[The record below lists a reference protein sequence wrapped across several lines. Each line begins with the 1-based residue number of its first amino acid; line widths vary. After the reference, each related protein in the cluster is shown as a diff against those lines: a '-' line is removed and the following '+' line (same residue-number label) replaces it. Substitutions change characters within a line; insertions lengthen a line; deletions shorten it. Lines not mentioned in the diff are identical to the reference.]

1 MFAVP
6 AFASLSSAS
15 LKSSFGKAPGNPSSL
30 GTPAGLNDTIASS
43 KSKKRKR
50 SQTAETD
57 AVTDISPENI
67 GELWSKVV
75 EGKGISSQK
84 ATGDSSVSASTKEP
98 EDKKSRK
105 DKNKKKR
112 KHSDE
117 ESALK
122 KEIHHENERS
132 ETVSNGES
140 SLRKQSTD
148 PQSSIGGVAD
158 ARISINSK
166 RNDDNETGR
175 RDEKTKHKKDKKQ
188 NKKERQTEDEDPFT
202 TALSAAAAEDLNPSV
217 DAPVKAPTLTPL
229 QEKMRQKLSGARFR
243 HLNQLLYTTP
253 SQDSLSLF
261 KSQPEMF
268 RDYHSGFRQQ
278 VESWPENPVDIYI
291 RRLFARGKLRDSGFR
306 AGKNRPN
313 GISSVNANPLGVK
326 GFQDT
331 MDSYPLPRGKDGYS
345 TVIDLGCGE
354 AALAKAIT
362 GAKPRPK
369 IKVNSYDL
377 HAPNPLVTVA
387 DIANLPLPNG
397 SVDVAIFCL
406 ALMGTNWPKM
416 IEEAIRVLRNG
427 GEVWIAEIKS
437 RFARTKTGQKEE
449 PKEQKKGKGK
459 KNATKDL
466 KDNTNPVEAFVEEQ
480 DDNQDQNRWA
490 AGEQDFIDALA
501 RRGLRLKN
509 RNGSNKMFVLLDF
522 EKAGGKGGQMFQIPP
537 KPDMHGRI
545 SKKFHTNDGPE
556 VEEATILQPC
566 FYKIR

>member
-1 MFAVP
+1 MFAIP

-15 LKSSFGKAPGNPSSL
+15 LKSSFGKAPSNSSSA
-30 GTPAGLNDTIASS
+30 PAAPNDTIA

-50 SQTAETD
+50 SQPAETD
-57 AVTDISPENI
+57 AVTDISPDNI
-67 GELWSKVV
+67 GDLWTKVV
-75 EGKGISSQK
+75 EGRSDSLQET
-84 ATGDSSVSASTKEP
+84 TGNSTESIPAKET

-105 DKNKKKR
+105 EKNRKKR
-112 KHSDE
+112 KHDDDE
-117 ESALK
+117 LALK
-122 KEIHHENERS
+122 KETHNKNERS

-140 SLRKQSTD
+140 GLIKQSPG
-148 PQSSIGGVAD
+148 PQQSNGGVAD
-158 ARISINSK
+158 ARMSTNSK

-188 NKKERQTEDEDPFT
+188 NKKEKQTKNEDPFA
-202 TALSAAAAEDLNPSV
+202 TALADAGSSEPMV

-261 KSQPEMF
+261 ESQPEMF

-291 RRLFARGKLRDSGFR
+291 RRLFTRGKLRDSGFR
-306 AGKNRPN
+306 GGKHRPS
-313 GISSVNANPLGVK
+313 GISSANANPLGVK

-331 MDSYPLPRGKDGYS
+331 TDSFPLPRAKDGYT

-362 GAKPRPK
+362 SAKPRPK

-387 DIANLPLPNG
+387 DIANLPLPDG
-397 SVDVAIFCL
+397 SVDIAIFCL

-416 IEEAIRVLRNG
+416 IEEAVRVLRNG

-437 RFARTKTGQKEE
+437 RFARTKVGQKED

-459 KNATKDL
+459 KNTVKNAKD
-466 KDNTNPVEAFVEEQ
+466 DTNPVEAFVEEQ
-480 DDNQDQNRWA
+480 DGNQDQNRWA

-522 EKAGGKGGQMFQIPP
+522 EKAGGRGGQMFQIPP

-545 SKKFHTNDGPE
+545 SKKFYTNGEPE
-556 VEEATILQPC
+556 VEEGSILQPC
-566 FYKIR
+566 LYKIR

>member
-15 LKSSFGKAPGNPSSL
+15 LKSSFGKAPGNTSSL
-30 GTPAGLNDTIASS
+30 GTPVASNDTVASS

-50 SQTAETD
+50 SQAAETD

-75 EGKGISSQK
+75 EGKGESSQK
-84 ATGDSSVSASTKEP
+84 ATGDSTVSTLTKET
-98 EDKKSRK
+98 EGKQSGKDKKR
-105 DKNKKKR
+105 KKR
-112 KHSDE
+112 KHGDDE
-117 ESALK
+117 EGTLK
-122 KEIHHENERS
+122 KEPHHDNEHS
-132 ETVSNGES
+132 EPVSNGES
-140 SLRKQSTD
+140 GLIKQSTD
-148 PQSSIGGVAD
+148 PQSSISGVAD

-188 NKKERQTEDEDPFT
+188 NKKERQTKNEDPFT
-202 TALSAAAAEDLNPSV
+202 AALAAAEDPNPTL
-217 DAPVKAPTLTPL
+217 DAPVKAPVLTPL

-253 SQDSLSLF
+253 SQDSLDLF

-306 AGKNRPN
+306 GGKNRAN

-331 MDSYPLPRGKDGYS
+331 MDSYPLPRAKDGYT
-345 TVIDLGCGE
+345 TVVDLGCGE

-387 DIANLPLPNG
+387 DIANLPLRDG
-397 SVDVAIFCL
+397 SVDIAIFCL

-416 IEEAIRVLRNG
+416 IEEAVRVLRNG
-427 GEVWIAEIKS
+427 GEIWIAEIKS
-437 RFARTKTGQKEE
+437 RFARTKVGQKEE

-459 KNATKDL
+459 KNATKDV

-480 DDNQDQNRWA
+480 DDNHDQNRWA

-522 EKAGGKGGQMFQIPP
+522 EKAGGRGGQMFQIPP

-545 SKKFHTNDGPE
+545 SKKFHTNNEPE

-566 FYKIR
+566 LYKIR

>member
-15 LKSSFGKAPGNPSSL
+15 LKSSFGKAPGKPSSL
-30 GTPAGLNDTIASS
+30 STPAGLNDTIASS
-43 KSKKRKR
+43 KSRKRKR
-50 SQTAETD
+50 SQPAETD
-57 AVTDISPENI
+57 AVTDISLENI

-75 EGKGISSQK
+75 EGKGSCSRK
-84 ATGDSSVSASTKEP
+84 ANGDSTVSSSAKEA
-98 EDKKSRK
+98 EGKKSSKDKK
-105 DKNKKKR
+105 KKKR
-112 KHSDE
+112 KHDDE

-140 SLRKQSTD
+140 GLIKQSTD
-148 PQSSIGGVAD
+148 PQSSISGVAD

-188 NKKERQTEDEDPFT
+188 NKKERQTQDEDPFT
-202 TALSAAAAEDLNPSV
+202 AALSAAGDPDPTV
-217 DAPVKAPTLTPL
+217 DVPVKAPTLTPL

-306 AGKNRPN
+306 GGKNRAN

-331 MDSYPLPRGKDGYS
+331 MDSYPLPRAKDGYAS
-345 TVIDLGCGE
+345 VIDLGCGE

-362 GAKPRPK
+362 SAKPRPK

-397 SVDVAIFCL
+397 SVDIAIFCL
-406 ALMGTNWPKM
+406 ALMGTNWPTM

-427 GEVWIAEIKS
+427 GEIWIAEIKS

-459 KNATKDL
+459 KNAAKDM

-490 AGEQDFIDALA
+490 AGEQDFVDALA

-522 EKAGGKGGQMFQIPP
+522 EKAGGRGGQMFQIPP

-545 SKKFHTNDGPE
+545 SKKFHTNDEPE
-556 VEEATILQPC
+556 VEEAKILQPC

>member
-15 LKSSFGKAPGNPSSL
+15 LKSSFGTAPGNSSSP
-30 GTPAGLNDTIASS
+30 PAAPNDTIASS

-50 SQTAETD
+50 SQLAAETD

-67 GELWSKVV
+67 GDLWSKVV
-75 EGKGISSQK
+75 EGKGDSSEK
-84 ATGDSSVSASTKEP
+84 ATGDPTAHTSTPSKKS

-105 DKNKKKR
+105 DKNRKKR
-112 KHSDE
+112 KQSDE

-122 KEIHHENERS
+122 NESHHENDRS
-132 ETVSNGES
+132 GTVSNGES
-140 SLRKQSTD
+140 GLIKQSTG
-148 PQSSIGGVAD
+148 PQNSISGVAD

-166 RNDDNETGR
+166 RDDDNETGR
-175 RDEKTKHKKDKKQ
+175 RDEKTKHKKDKHQ
-188 NKKERQTEDEDPFT
+188 NKKERQTKDEDPF
-202 TALSAAAAEDLNPSV
+202 AAALAAAGDPEPTV

-306 AGKNRPN
+306 SGKNRPN

-331 MDSYPLPRGKDGYS
+331 MDSYPLPRAKDGYT
-345 TVIDLGCGE
+345 TVVDLGCGE

-362 GAKPRPK
+362 SAKPRPK

-377 HAPNPLVTVA
+377 HSPNSLVTVA
-387 DIANLPLPNG
+387 DIANLPLRDG
-397 SVDVAIFCL
+397 SVDIAIFCL

-416 IEEAIRVLRNG
+416 IEEAARVLRNG
-427 GEVWIAEIKS
+427 GEIWIAEIKS
-437 RFARTKTGQKEE
+437 RFARTKAGQKEE

-459 KNATKDL
+459 KNAMKNV

-480 DDNQDQNRWA
+480 DDDQDQNRWA
-490 AGEQDFIDALA
+490 AGEQDFIEALA

-522 EKAGGKGGQMFQIPP
+522 EKAGGRGGQIFQIPP

-545 SKKFHTNDGPE
+545 SKKFHTNDEPV

-566 FYKIR
+566 LYKIR

>member
-15 LKSSFGKAPGNPSSL
+15 LKSSFGKAPGNSSSA
-30 GTPAGLNDTIASS
+30 PATLDDTTVSS

-50 SQTAETD
+50 SQPAETD
-57 AVTDISPENI
+57 AVTDISSENI
-67 GELWSKVV
+67 GDLWSKIV
-75 EGKGISSQK
+75 EGKDNSSQK
-84 ATGDSSVSASTKEP
+84 ATGDSTFPTSAKDN

-105 DKNKKKR
+105 EKKDRKKR
-112 KHSDE
+112 KNGDE
-117 ESALK
+117 EPALK
-122 KEIHHENERS
+122 KEPHHENDRS
-132 ETVSNGES
+132 GTVSNGES
-140 SLRKQSTD
+140 GLKNQSTG
-148 PQSSIGGVAD
+148 PQHRNGGVAD
-158 ARISINSK
+158 ARMSINSK
-166 RNDDNETGR
+166 RDDDHETGR
-175 RDEKTKHKKDKKQ
+175 RDEKDKHRKDKKKA
-188 NKKERQTEDEDPFT
+188 KKERQTTSEDHFT
-202 TALSAAAAEDLNPSV
+202 ETLVAAGEAEPAVDGSV
-217 DAPVKAPTLTPL
+217 KVPTLTPL

-306 AGKNRPN
+306 GAKNRPS

-331 MDSYPLPRGKDGYS
+331 MDSYPLPRAKDGYT
-345 TVIDLGCGE
+345 TVVDLGCGE

-362 GAKPRPK
+362 SAKPRPK

-377 HAPNPLVTVA
+377 HAPNSLVTVA
-387 DIANLPLPNG
+387 DIANLPLPSG
-397 SVDVAIFCL
+397 SVDIAIFCL

-416 IEEAIRVLRNG
+416 IEEAARVLRNG
-427 GEVWIAEIKS
+427 GEIWIAEIKS
-437 RFARTKTGQKEE
+437 RFARTKTGQKEDTRD
-449 PKEQKKGKGK
+449 QKKGKGK
-459 KNATKDL
+459 KNAEKNIR
-466 KDNTNPVEAFVEEQ
+466 DNTNPVEAFVEEQ

-501 RRGLRLKN
+501 RRGLKLKN

-522 EKAGGKGGQMFQIPP
+522 EKAGGRGGQMFQIPP

-566 FYKIR
+566 LYKIR